1 MSFRSWLS
9 PKLDEDEACIPED
22 GTGTVLV
29 RDDLDSLLQILPK
42 NIHQTLAAHTNRI
55 HLIEVIFDLGRRPEA
70 RFMGSP
76 GGEYLRDTEVT
87 AEELEAA
94 EAAVGDFGSDNRAG
108 VAGTLHRISA
118 LRSRRGAVIG
128 LTCRVGRAVSGH
140 TDMLRDLVESGQ
152 SVLLLGRPG
161 VGKTTVVREIARV
174 LANEKKKRVVI
185 VDTSNEIGGDG
196 DVAHPA
202 IGSAR
207 RMQVADASQQHR
219 VMIEAVEN
227 HMPENVTLSDL
238 IGGIQ
243 TVTLGDEEARNR
255 GTRKTVLERRGPPT
269 FPIVV
274 EIRDRAFYVAH
285 FTQDSVDALLSGKV
299 PNVQVRERTLATQ
312 ELRIVEMPYDKIVDP
327 AAEWHDS
334 PGTSSYDQDYDEALQ
349 KLRSQAE
356 GPGASSDTQGL
367 DKYAWAEKLNKTCAT
382 TRGVMSEVVVVAKQ
396 ASTLALRASE
406 KLMVAN
412 AYSAFSSMDSSQP
425 AGKKSKAKSSSS
437 RK

>member
-140 TDMLRDLVESGQ
+140 TDMLRDL
-152 SVLLLGRPG
+152 
-161 VGKTTVVREIARV
+161 
-174 LANEKKKRVVI
+174 
-185 VDTSNEIGGDG
+185 
-196 DVAHPA
+196 
-202 IGSAR
+202 
-207 RMQVADASQQHR
+207 
-219 VMIEAVEN
+219 
-227 HMPENVTLSDL
+227 
-238 IGGIQ
+238 
-243 TVTLGDEEARNR
+243 
-255 GTRKTVLERRGPPT
+255 
-269 FPIVV
+269 
-274 EIRDRAFYVAH
+274 
-285 FTQDSVDALLSGKV
+285 
-299 PNVQVRERTLATQ
+299 
-312 ELRIVEMPYDKIVDP
+312 
-327 AAEWHDS
+327 
-334 PGTSSYDQDYDEALQ
+334 
-349 KLRSQAE
+349 
-356 GPGASSDTQGL
+356 
-367 DKYAWAEKLNKTCAT
+367 
-382 TRGVMSEVVVVAKQ
+382 
-396 ASTLALRASE
+396 
-406 KLMVAN
+406 
-412 AYSAFSSMDSSQP
+412 
-425 AGKKSKAKSSSS
+425 
-437 RK
+437 